1 MVTAILSPHLDD
13 AVLSCWHLL
22 TEPHEVMVVNLFAGV
37 PAAGAVTGW
46 WDTSSGSTDSREA
59 VMDRIEE
66 DRGALALA
74 GRVPLNLEFLD
85 DQYRDAPAAVDRVL
99 DVLRD
104 ALPRGA
110 QVLAPAA
117 LAPLP
122 EHLEI
127 SGAGREP
134 HPDHMVARAAALALR
149 AEGYPV
155 ALYADLPHASARGW
169 PDWVTG
175 CSNGRAGAL
184 VADAWR
190 RGIAMAG
197 IGENELVAEVWRLR
211 RDAFK
216 HKVEAVRHY
225 KSQVPTIER
234 AFGRRLDD
242 PELLGYE
249 VLWRLAAIASAA

>member
-22 TEPHEVMVVNLFAGV
+22 TEPHEVMVVNVLAGV

-110 QVLAPAA
+110 QVLA
-117 LAPLP
+117 
-122 EHLEI
+122 
-127 SGAGREP
+127 
-134 HPDHMVARAAALALR
+134 
-149 AEGYPV
+149 
-155 ALYADLPHASARGW
+155 
-169 PDWVTG
+169 
-175 CSNGRAGAL
+175 
-184 VADAWR
+184 
-190 RGIAMAG
+190 
-197 IGENELVAEVWRLR
+197 
-211 RDAFK
+211 
-216 HKVEAVRHY
+216 
-225 KSQVPTIER
+225 
-234 AFGRRLDD
+234 
-242 PELLGYE
+242 
-249 VLWRLAAIASAA
+249 